1 MLPICRYPR
10 YSTHK
15 FSTIWSSNRLGL
27 QVRKHKQ
34 LLSRD
39 TIPPEWLVSISL
51 GIPRAGNVKLERN
64 PWPRPSSLSRSKQIQ
79 KIEADANRCKQ
90 MHVKSCEAEGIV
102 LHSPQSNHIEPTGCR
117 QVPQHV
123 ALHEDAR
130 YCRLPSLISQVSKK
144 AFFRFSKWCSSLGDA
159 RQCQWLRASGT

>member
-15 FSTIWSSNRLGL
+15 FSTIWSPNGLGL

-64 PWPRPSSLSRSKQIQ
+64 PWPGPSSLSRSIS
-79 KIEADANRCKQ
+79 RCKQ

-102 LHSPQSNHIEPTGCR
+102 LHSPQSNHIEPTRCR

-123 ALHEDAR
+123 ALHDAR
-130 YCRLPSLISQVSKK
+130 SCRLPSLISQVSKK
-144 AFFRFSKWCSSLGDA
+144 AFFRFSK
-159 RQCQWLRASGT
+159 